1 MYVIVYNQRSD
12 SMEKNQI
19 LDEMRRTRNKNLY
32 YECSL
37 ELYCN
42 FDFITEV
49 INIFCDDFDFIDE
62 VAESYVKYIP
72 AEDINSNPEYIELC
86 MLLGQYVPKG
96 HPYYE
101 FYTNRLDG
109 IYSIFLLHVMMVK
122 DQFDDVSELGFSIL
136 MEDHKDRNNILDY
149 FAKRLMDELYHKNP
163 CGDFEDLIHKHCDS
177 PENIYAEGFEAF
189 FIRNLYGV
197 DESLSYYVFDHS
209 YLLSDLIDELDEIC
223 ENWYDYEEN
232 LSYRCVEIVKEWV
245 SKRES
250 ESTYGNDFDY
260 QQAMNEVILSMNF
273 CEMFGLNRR
282 EVYANQSKILSFGMA
297 RFKKDLKA
305 VIDKVLMNRMTLTEL
320 DNLNLDGEEG
330 PKKVLKP

>member
-1 MYVIVYNQRSD
+1 
-12 SMEKNQI
+12 
-19 LDEMRRTRNKNLY
+19 
-32 YECSL
+32 
-37 ELYCN
+37 
-42 FDFITEV
+42 
-49 INIFCDDFDFIDE
+49 
-62 VAESYVKYIP
+62 
-72 AEDINSNPEYIELC
+72 

-136 MEDHKDRNNILDY
+136 MDDHKDRKNILDY

-223 ENWYDYEEN
+223 ENWCDYEEN

-250 ESTYGNDFDY
+250 ESTYGNDFNY